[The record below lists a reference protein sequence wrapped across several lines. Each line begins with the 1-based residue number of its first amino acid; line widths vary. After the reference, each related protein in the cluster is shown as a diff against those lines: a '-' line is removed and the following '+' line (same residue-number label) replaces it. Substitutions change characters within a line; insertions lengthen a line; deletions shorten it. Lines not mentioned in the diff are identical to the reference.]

1 MKAKHY
7 KQKAIKYAEDVVAGK
22 IVAGDDIVNACKR
35 FLKDLKR
42 KDLEFRTTEADAAVS
57 IMEGLFV
64 HRKGEALDGTPLLG
78 KPFILE
84 PFQIFITYNLLGFY
98 YKGTEE
104 RRFKEALIFLARKN
118 GKALSL
124 DTEVATPEGFKKM
137 ADINAGS
144 TVFGA
149 DGKPSKVI
157 VESEIF
163 NKPMYAVHFEDGA
176 VVKAS
181 GDHIWTVQTK
191 ESRRRHGGWFNT
203 TTEQMAAGFF
213 SDRKDGKGRE
223 YKYRVPM
230 NAPVEY
236 PEQDLIV
243 DPYTLGVW
251 LGNGSA
257 EKAVITSG
265 DQDVEEMIRNLEQCG
280 HKCEVHR
287 YSHRAPSISIDAVEK
302 KYTRTTGNQF
312 KNGLRDLGVLQN
324 KHIPEK
330 YLHGSIQQRW
340 ELLKGLMDTDGYCS
354 KAGECEFSQKSETL
368 TDQFMELVA
377 SLGIKATKKEKQIK
391 LNGKTF
397 GAFIVS
403 FYTDKA
409 HSCFKLERKHE
420 RLKDELAP
428 RMKAKSIVNIER
440 IPDEPSKCIAITNE
454 SHLYLVGR
462 KFTATHNT
470 SFIAALAFA
479 VSIIQRKSGST
490 VYVVAAALK
499 QALESFNFIL
509 FSLKYKKIIGDFQVR
524 DNSFEHSIK
533 YEFTKNGRPDGT
545 IDIQI
550 MASNP
555 DAQDSFNC
563 NFAIADEV
571 AAYKKASQYNRFKEA
586 MKAYTNKLM
595 IGITTA
601 GDNVNSFGY
610 DRMQYA
616 IKVAA
621 GLVEDDSFFSFV
633 ARADQDEN
641 GDVDYLNPIQH
652 QKANPNYGVT
662 IRPQDILQ
670 DAYQAQNDPRQRKD
684 FLSRSLNVYTSAL
697 KAWFDIEEFRRSDKQ
712 YNWTL
717 EELAKMKID
726 WYGGADLS
734 RLYDLTAAALF
745 GTYEGV
751 DIIITHAFFPRVMAA
766 RKSEEDNIPLYGW
779 LDDGWLTLCNS
790 PTVNVA
796 DIVNWFVEMRK
807 MGFKIAQVGHDRKFA
822 GEEYIPLMRGQG
834 FNIIDQPQLYYLKSQ
849 GFRHI
854 EKSAKDGKLYYMHSE
869 AYEYCVSNVSA
880 MEKTDDAVQYEKI
893 EEKMRIDLFDA
904 SVFACIRSIEAGLKH
919 KKAKAWWGEE

>member
-7 KQKAIKYAEDVVAGK
+7 KDKAIKYADDVIAGK
-22 IVAGDDIVNACKR
+22 IIASDDIINACKR
-35 FLKDLKR
+35 FKKDLKR

-57 IMEGLFV
+57 IMEGMFV

-84 PFQIFITYNLLGFY
+84 PFQIFIVYNLLGFY

-104 RRFKEALIFLARKN
+104 RKYKEALIFLARKN
-118 GKALSL
+118 GK
-124 DTEVATPEGFKKM
+124 
-137 ADINAGS
+137 
-144 TVFGA
+144 
-149 DGKPSKVI
+149 
-157 VESEIF
+157 
-163 NKPMYAVHFEDGA
+163 
-176 VVKAS
+176 
-181 GDHIWTVQTK
+181 
-191 ESRRRHGGWFNT
+191 
-203 TTEQMAAGFF
+203 
-213 SDRKDGKGRE
+213 
-223 YKYRVPM
+223 
-230 NAPVEY
+230 
-236 PEQDLIV
+236 
-243 DPYTLGVW
+243 
-251 LGNGSA
+251 
-257 EKAVITSG
+257 
-265 DQDVEEMIRNLEQCG
+265 
-280 HKCEVHR
+280 
-287 YSHRAPSISIDAVEK
+287 
-302 KYTRTTGNQF
+302 
-312 KNGLRDLGVLQN
+312 
-324 KHIPEK
+324 
-330 YLHGSIQQRW
+330 
-340 ELLKGLMDTDGYCS
+340 
-354 KAGECEFSQKSETL
+354 
-368 TDQFMELVA
+368 
-377 SLGIKATKKEKQIK
+377 
-391 LNGKTF
+391 
-397 GAFIVS
+397 
-403 FYTDKA
+403 
-409 HSCFKLERKHE
+409 
-420 RLKDELAP
+420 
-428 RMKAKSIVNIER
+428 
-440 IPDEPSKCIAITNE
+440 
-454 SHLYLVGR
+454 
-462 KFTATHNT
+462 T
-470 SFIAALAFA
+470 SFIAALSFA

-509 FSLKYKKIIGDFQVR
+509 FSLKYKKIIGDFQVK

-621 GLVEDDSFFSFV
+621 GLVKDDSFFSFV
-633 ARADQDEN
+633 ARADQDDN

-662 IRPQDILQ
+662 IRPQEILQ

-697 KAWFDIEEFRRSDKQ
+697 KAWFDIEEFRRSDKK
-712 YNWTL
+712 YKWSL
-717 EELAKMKID
+717 EELAKLKID

-751 DIIITHAFFPRVMAA
+751 DIIITHAFFPRIMAA
-766 RKSEEDNIPLYGW
+766 KKAEEDNIPLYGW
-779 LDDGWLTLCNS
+779 ADDGWLTMCNS
-790 PTVNVA
+790 PTVNMG
-796 DIVNWFVEMRK
+796 DIVAWFVEMKK
-807 MGFKIAQVGHDRKFA
+807 MGFNIRQVGHDRKFA
-822 GEEYIPLMRGQG
+822 GEEYIPLMREAG

-854 EKSAKDGKLYYMHSE
+854 EKSAKDGKLYYLHSE

-880 MEKTDDAVQYEKI
+880 MEKTDDAVQYQKI

-904 SVFACIRSIEAGLKH
+904 SVFACVRSIEAGVKH

>member
-7 KQKAIKYAEDVVAGK
+7 KDKAIKYADDVIAGK
-22 IVAGDDIVNACKR
+22 IIASDDIINACKR
-35 FLKDLKR
+35 FKKDLKR

-57 IMEGLFV
+57 IMEGMFV
-64 HRKGEALDGTPLLG
+64 HRKGETLDGTPLLG

-84 PFQIFITYNLLGFY
+84 PFQIFIVYNLLGFY

-104 RRFKEALIFLARKN
+104 RKYKEALIFLARKN
-118 GKALSL
+118 GK
-124 DTEVATPEGFKKM
+124 
-137 ADINAGS
+137 
-144 TVFGA
+144 
-149 DGKPSKVI
+149 
-157 VESEIF
+157 
-163 NKPMYAVHFEDGA
+163 
-176 VVKAS
+176 
-181 GDHIWTVQTK
+181 
-191 ESRRRHGGWFNT
+191 
-203 TTEQMAAGFF
+203 
-213 SDRKDGKGRE
+213 
-223 YKYRVPM
+223 
-230 NAPVEY
+230 
-236 PEQDLIV
+236 
-243 DPYTLGVW
+243 
-251 LGNGSA
+251 
-257 EKAVITSG
+257 
-265 DQDVEEMIRNLEQCG
+265 
-280 HKCEVHR
+280 
-287 YSHRAPSISIDAVEK
+287 
-302 KYTRTTGNQF
+302 
-312 KNGLRDLGVLQN
+312 
-324 KHIPEK
+324 
-330 YLHGSIQQRW
+330 
-340 ELLKGLMDTDGYCS
+340 
-354 KAGECEFSQKSETL
+354 
-368 TDQFMELVA
+368 
-377 SLGIKATKKEKQIK
+377 
-391 LNGKTF
+391 
-397 GAFIVS
+397 
-403 FYTDKA
+403 
-409 HSCFKLERKHE
+409 
-420 RLKDELAP
+420 
-428 RMKAKSIVNIER
+428 
-440 IPDEPSKCIAITNE
+440 
-454 SHLYLVGR
+454 
-462 KFTATHNT
+462 T
-470 SFIAALAFA
+470 SFIAALSFA

-509 FSLKYKKIIGDFQVR
+509 FSLKYKKIIGDFQVK

-621 GLVEDDSFFSFV
+621 GLVKDDSFFSFV
-633 ARADQDEN
+633 ARADQDDN

-662 IRPQDILQ
+662 IRPQEILQ

-697 KAWFDIEEFRRSDKQ
+697 KAWFDIEEFRRSDKK
-712 YNWTL
+712 YKWSL
-717 EELAKMKID
+717 EELAKLKVD

-751 DIIITHAFFPRVMAA
+751 DIIITHAFFPRIMAA
-766 RKSEEDNIPLYGW
+766 KKAEEDNIPLYGW
-779 LDDGWLTLCNS
+779 ADDGWLTMCNS
-790 PTVNVA
+790 PTVNMG
-796 DIVNWFVEMRK
+796 DIVAWFVEMKK
-807 MGFKIAQVGHDRKFA
+807 MGFNIRQVGHDRKFA
-822 GEEYIPLMRGQG
+822 GEEYIPLMREAG
-834 FNIIDQPQLYYLKSQ
+834 FNIIDQPQLYYMKSQ

-854 EKSAKDGKLYYMHSE
+854 EKSAKDGKLYYLHSE

-880 MEKTDDAVQYEKI
+880 MEKTDDAVQYQKI

-904 SVFACIRSIEAGLKH
+904 SVFACVRSIEAGVKH